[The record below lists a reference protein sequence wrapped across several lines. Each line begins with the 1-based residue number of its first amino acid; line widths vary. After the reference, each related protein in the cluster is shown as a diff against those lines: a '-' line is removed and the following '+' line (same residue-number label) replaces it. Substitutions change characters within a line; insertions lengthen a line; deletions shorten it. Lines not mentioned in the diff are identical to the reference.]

1 MSNPRVCYEC
11 KTKTANG
18 RETQVKRNNSA
29 TRGQKSVAAG
39 VAGDLLFGGSKRT
52 KSAWKSKNAV
62 SRAGGTHKTVWMCN
76 SCLGESSSAAKST
89 APVGMPKEV
98 PNSFTG
104 VFSEEQ
110 KDKLKAM
117 FVYVNWY
124 IDDRG
129 RCQLGNQIR
138 RLIEDM
144 ELVAQGREAKFFD
157 KWYGEDYYDKGFRVF
172 RETFDKELEI
182 IEVEA
187 SPEIDKVDAPKVEE
201 TQDKPFQTFRDSYE
215 EGKRQGEARVQ
226 AFEEKC
232 KAFEEKCNNF
242 SAKCDEVVA
251 NANLKRLNKAAAL
264 ATMYVMYSLAWIIAL
279 GGVSGILQ
287 GELPL
292 SDVPAFVIV
301 GGVCYGIGRLCKK
314 HSR

>member
-1 MSNPRVCYEC
+1 MSNPRVCYDC

-76 SCLGESSSAAKST
+76 SCLGESSSAASSAAKST
-89 APVGMPKEV
+89 
-98 PNSFTG
+98 
-104 VFSEEQ
+104 
-110 KDKLKAM
+110 
-117 FVYVNWY
+117 
-124 IDDRG
+124 
-129 RCQLGNQIR
+129 
-138 RLIEDM
+138 
-144 ELVAQGREAKFFD
+144 
-157 KWYGEDYYDKGFRVF
+157 
-172 RETFDKELEI
+172 
-182 IEVEA
+182 
-187 SPEIDKVDAPKVEE
+187 APKVEE
-201 TQDKPFQTFRDSYE
+201 TQDKPFQTFRESFE
-215 EGKRQGEARVQ
+215 EGKRQGEERVK

-242 SAKCDEVVA
+242 SAKCDELVS
-251 NANLKRLNKAAAL
+251 NANTKRLTKRLNKAAAL
-264 ATMYVMYSLAWIIAL
+264 ATMYVMYTLTWIIAL
-279 GGVSGILQ
+279 GGVLGILQ

-292 SDVPAFVIV
+292 SDVPSFVVV
-301 GGVCYGIGRLCKK
+301 GGMLYGIGRLCKR